1 MPGESLAVHPLS
13 FVRQT
18 RGWGKAE
25 FARLMQAH
33 GRSLGIPLATN
44 RTTVWKWEQGQE
56 PDEDAQ
62 RVLAD
67 LLHVPYE
74 REREEGWP
82 RWLPVWE
89 VTGLTAPWT
98 EAGTVEALSELVGSG
113 RMDRRGFLT
122 ITGAALTGLA
132 ASWVDAPSAFASA
145 LNGDQVTDMMVS
157 TIERRISTLR
167 TLDDQLGGARLLEQA
182 RGDLALVT
190 GLLSAG
196 RYTDRIRVRLY
207 ALAAQV
213 SHVTGWMAYDAGLR
227 SAGQRYY
234 VGALRS
240 ARTAGDDAFGA
251 FVLAEMGVHVSE
263 AGRTAERVDLISTAI
278 DNAPQ
283 TLSPYIQSFLHLHKA
298 EALSRDGDHGKAG
311 TALNRAVSL
320 WEERQAAEENPDW
333 LNWFGEAQ
341 LKSTEGKVLLRSGQV
356 ERATRSLETSVNSA
370 VPRDKA
376 VRSSRLAEAR
386 LTGGDLE
393 GALDAANYGAGLL
406 EDSVSS
412 VRALDRLKE
421 FSAQLESRK
430 SVPSVREFRERLQAL
445 PVST

>member
-1 MPGESLAVHPLS
+1 MPGESLAVRPLT
-13 FVRQT
+13 FVRQSH
-18 RGWGKAE
+18 GWGKAE
-25 FARLMQAH
+25 LARLMQ
-33 GRSLGIPLATN
+33 GRGKAIGISLATN

-56 PDEDAQ
+56 PDADAQ

-67 LLHVPYE
+67 LLCIPHEKVQSE
-74 REREEGWP
+74 VWP

-89 VTGLTAPWT
+89 VTGLTVPWT
-98 EAGTVEALSELVGSG
+98 EVGTVEALTDLVGSG

-132 ASWVDAPSAFASA
+132 ASWAEAPSAFAMA
-145 LNGDQVTDMMVS
+145 LDGDRVTDKMVS
-157 TIERRISTLR
+157 TIEQRISTLR
-167 TLDDQLGGARLLEQA
+167 MLDDQLGGARLLEQA
-182 RGDLALVT
+182 RGDLALIT

-196 RYTDRIRVRLY
+196 RYTDKVRIRLY
-207 ALAAQV
+207 GLAARV
-213 SHVTGWMAYDAGLR
+213 SHLTGWMAYDAGRR

-263 AGRTAERVDLISTAI
+263 AGRTTERVDLISTAI
-278 DNAPQ
+278 GNAPG
-283 TLSPYIQSFLHLHKA
+283 TLSSYTQSFLYLHQA
-298 EALSRDGDHGKAG
+298 EALSRDGYHQRAG

-320 WEERQAAEENPDW
+320 WERRPVEETPDW
-333 LNWFGEAQ
+333 LDWFGEAQ

-356 ERATRSLETSVNSA
+356 ERATSSLETSVRNA
-370 VPRDKA
+370 APRDKA

-386 LTGGDLE
+386 LAGNDLA
-393 GALDAANYGAGLL
+393 GALDAANFGAELL
-406 EDSVSS
+406 EDMVSS

-421 FSAQLESRK
+421 FAQRLEPHR
-430 SVPSVREFRERLQAL
+430 SVPAVREFRERLQSL
-445 PVST
+445 PVAA

>member
-1 MPGESLAVHPLS
+1 MPGEPLAVHPLS
-13 FVRQT
+13 LVRQT

-56 PDEDAQ
+56 PDADAQ
-62 RVLAD
+62 RVLAH
-67 LLHVPYE
+67 LLRVPYVQV
-74 REREEGWP
+74 REEGWP

-98 EAGTVEALSELVGSG
+98 EAGTVDALSDLVGSG

-122 ITGAALTGLA
+122 ITGATLTGLA
-132 ASWVDAPSAFASA
+132 ASWADAPSAFASA
-145 LNGDQVTDMMVS
+145 LNGDQVTDTMVS
-157 TIERRISTLR
+157 TIEQRISTLR

-190 GLLSAG
+190 GLLGAG
-196 RYTDRIRVRLY
+196 RYTDKVRVRLY
-207 ALAAQV
+207 GLAARV
-213 SHVTGWMAYDAGLR
+213 SHLTGWMAYDAGLR
-227 SAGQRYY
+227 SVGQRYY

-283 TLSPYIQSFLHLHKA
+283 TLSPYTQSFLYLHKA
-298 EALSRDGDHGKAG
+298 EALSRDGDHRNAG
-311 TALNRAVSL
+311 TALNRAASL
-320 WEERQAAEENPDW
+320 WERSAAEESPDW

-356 ERATRSLETSVNSA
+356 ERATSSLQTSVDSA
-370 VPRDKA
+370 APRDKA

-386 LTGGDLE
+386 LAGGDLE
-393 GALDAANYGAGLL
+393 GALDAANYGARLL
-406 EDSVSS
+406 ESSVSS

-421 FSAQLESRK
+421 FSARLEPRK
-430 SVPSVREFRERLQAL
+430 SVPAVREFRERLQAL
-445 PVST
+445 PVSA